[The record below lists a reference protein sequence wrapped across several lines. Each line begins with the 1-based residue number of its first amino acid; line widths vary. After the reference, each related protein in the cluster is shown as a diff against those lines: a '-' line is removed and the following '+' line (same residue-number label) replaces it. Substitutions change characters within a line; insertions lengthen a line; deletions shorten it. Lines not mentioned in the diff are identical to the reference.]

1 MQFAFRIA
9 SCATRRFPCRPQ
21 INSVFPSASALSR
34 SKRPCAR
41 LSSTASGFNST
52 AKHEVKEDA
61 DTHQKSQFSSIRPLP
76 TPPPRTKGTPP
87 TISTHDIEEYVQPL
101 YSRGWGLSPIL
112 PNGNGLAVLRK
123 RFELGSAEALEEF
136 LADLGEYEEENQV
149 RFRVPFSPHSLHSP
163 VPTRTPFS
171 LSFFS
176 TRPVVPDIQFESIFS
191 TMQRRMCLGTNMP
204 SLSARGRTS
213 PEEGRTRA

>member
-1 MQFAFRIA
+1 MSCRARDIIEQRVAWYRIGMSRTMQFASRTA

-21 INSVFPSASALSR
+21 INSVFHSSSALSR
-34 SKRPCAR
+34 SRRPCAR
-41 LSSTASGFNST
+41 LSSTAAGFKST
-52 AKHEVKEDA
+52 AKRDVKEDA
-61 DTHQKSQFSSIRPLP
+61 DTPPKSQFSSICPLP

-123 RFELGSAEALEEF
+123 RFEFGSAEALEEF

-149 RFRVPFSPHSLHSP
+149 RFRV
-163 VPTRTPFS
+163 
-171 LSFFS
+171 
-176 TRPVVPDIQFESIFS
+176 
-191 TMQRRMCLGTNMP
+191 
-204 SLSARGRTS
+204 LSA
-213 PEEGRTRA
+213 P